1 MPPTPPNPPF
11 DAHAARRL
19 RMALGMGPEHV
30 AYGMRVSY
38 GLPYITPDHVIAWEQ
53 GTMAPGSNELT
64 ALAGVLWCAPYEL
77 IGRPRTLREH
87 RAARH
92 FAAEDVA
99 QAVGL
104 ELLDYIRMEE
114 SGEWRGTERQSAI
127 LAEVLE
133 LSLADFLTLTGLD
146 GKLAGLLRSAVT
158 TRWQAYVRPVNK
170 MVPLNR
176 RFLEGVLQELHR
188 YYQGQM
194 AATMT
199 WSDGSAATEASHAG
213 RDFLE
218 RIVEHFWAKVDTN
231 AP

>member
-38 GLPYITPDHVIAWEQ
+38 GLPYITPDHVIAWESAVM
-53 GTMAPGSNELT
+53 TPGQHELT
-64 ALAGVLWCAPYEL
+64 ALAGVLWCAPCEL

-87 RAARH
+87 RAARGLT
-92 FAAEDVA
+92 AEDVA
-99 QAVGL
+99 REVGL

-158 TRWQAYVRPVNK
+158 TRWQTYVRPVNK

-188 YYQGQM
+188 YYQGQL

-199 WSDGSAATEASHAG
+199 WSDGSAATAASHAG

-218 RIVEHFWAKVDTN
+218 RIVEHFWARVGTN
-231 AP
+231 TP